1 MSGLVLRDFLEPL
14 GFTTIVA
21 SDGQDEV
28 ERARQ
33 TQPDM
38 ILTDL
43 VMPVMTGF
51 EAVAQIR
58 QIPEI
63 KDTPIIAIS
72 ASAFEMNVEESRLAG
87 CDSFL
92 PKPVDEH
99 TLLDLLQALMNLEW
113 EYEERVDETLHT
125 AQTHDGDALI
135 PPPVDTLEA
144 LYELVTVGFISQIK
158 IVMEQLANQ
167 DQKYTAFAQK
177 MIQFANVGD
186 EHNMIRFVEAHLS
199 HEKS

>member
-1 MSGLVLRDFLEPL
+1 AAAARHSEVERERRIRGYKGARRTILIVDDKEVNCLVLRDFLEPL
-14 GFTTIVA
+14 GFTTILA
-21 SDGQDEV
+21 ADGQAEV
-28 ERARQ
+28 EQART

-92 PKPVDEH
+92 PKPVDEQK
-99 TLLDLLQALMNLEW
+99 LLDLLQALMNLEW
-113 EYEERVDETLHT
+113 EYEERVDEALNT
-125 AQTHDGDALI
+125 AQTLDGDALI
-135 PPPVDTLEA
+135 PPPV
-144 LYELVTVGFISQIK
+144 
-158 IVMEQLANQ
+158 
-167 DQKYTAFAQK
+167 
-177 MIQFANVGD
+177 
-186 EHNMIRFVEAHLS
+186 
-199 HEKS
+199 